1 MGPGYLGR
9 IGTITMVSTRE
20 LRVSHTVDL
29 YCIVCNAAM
38 LSCTESSAHFHI
50 MIAQPILGTPPGPC
64 NMHSADFIPSRGEVY
79 VFRGGNGRE
88 YLNDLQ

>member
-1 MGPGYLGR
+1 M
-9 IGTITMVSTRE
+9 TRNIR
-20 LRVSHTVDL
+20 L
-29 YCIVCNAAM
+29 
-38 LSCTESSAHFHI
+38 LSK
-50 MIAQPILGTPPGPC
+50 QPTLGTPPGPC